1 LSVRW
6 GVTLPL
12 PGLSLAAHRPLL
24 ERLTDL
30 GYSDVWTGEGGGHD
44 GFTPLAAA
52 AAWAPGLRV
61 GTGIVPVQTR
71 GPGVLAQTA
80 ATLAQLG
87 GEVVLGIG
95 SSVPAHVTALNGMTH
110 DRPFARVR
118 DTLQFLRRALDGE
131 YVSESYET
139 FEVDGFQLREQLPH
153 RPKVIVGAL
162 RPGMLRLAFRAG
174 DGAMTNVLAADDV
187 PAVVNAAGPQA
198 HGQELVVKIFVS
210 PTTDATF
217 ARTEA
222 RDFLSWILNQPP
234 YVAFHDWLGRGDRL
248 RASRERWEAGDRV
261 GAAQALTDEV
271 VDELWVH
278 GSLDECCERIA
289 DHVRPGVTTVVL
301 HLSPTPE
308 LLASRD
314 PVRALADVLRAL
326 RS

>member
-1 LSVRW
+1 MSVRW

-12 PGLSLAAHRPLL
+12 PGLGLAAHRPLL
-24 ERLTDL
+24 EELTDL
-30 GYSDVWTGEGGGHD
+30 GYTDVWTGEGGGHD

-95 SSVPAHVTALNGMTH
+95 SSVPAHVTALNGMAH
-110 DRPFARVR
+110 DRPYARVR
-118 DTLQFLRRALDGE
+118 DTLKFLRRALDGE

-139 FEVDGFQLREQLPH
+139 FEVDGFQLREPLPH

-162 RPGMLRLAFRAG
+162 RPGMLRLAYREG

-187 PAVVNAAGPQA
+187 PAVVKAAGPREP
-198 HGQELVVKIFVS
+198 GQELVVKVFVS
-210 PTTDATF
+210 PTADASY

-222 RDFLSWILNQPP
+222 RAFLSWILNQPP

-248 RASRERWEAGDRV
+248 KASRERWEAGDRA
-261 GAAQALTDEV
+261 GAARALSDEV

-278 GSLDECCERIA
+278 GSLEECRERIA
-289 DHVRPGVTTVVL
+289 RHVHPGVTTVLL

-308 LLASRD
+308 LLASPD
-314 PVRALADVLRAL
+314 PVSVLSDTLKAL
-326 RS
+326 RF